1 MEDNIFDYID
11 SILYKK
17 SLKNSDI
24 ENLAQYSPY
33 LINRWLSMYSIGIA
47 NIINSTVNSYG
58 SVLSK
63 EEHFRFLNA
72 LISKCSK
79 KKISYIK
86 KVKQNA
92 DKTSEDIQELVDV
105 MELSKREIKELIDL
119 ETHLNK

>member
-17 SLKNSDI
+17 SLKNSDV
-24 ENLAQYSPY
+24 EHSVQYSPY

-86 KVKQNA
+86 KVKQA
-92 DKTSEDIQELVDV
+92 SDKNLEDIKELVDV
-105 MELSKREIKELIDL
+105 MELSEREIEELIDL
-119 ETHLNK
+119 ENYLNK